1 MAISKEMTEHSWDV
15 DADTLE
21 RLKKTQEMYEQAQ
34 VKSQGRRITTQPG
47 VIPSALG
54 TVSLSAQTVPGKTL
68 EIRDNIAR
76 EEYLEKTQSMRV
88 VALNEACSIAKA
100 MIEKGAV
107 VDNTSIVR
115 LAGTFAAFLVDART

>member
-1 MAISKEMTEHSWDV
+1 MAISKEDMAEHSWDL

-21 RLKKTQEMYEQAQ
+21 RLKKTQALREQAAQ
-34 VKSQGRRITTQPG
+34 AKIRGNPSTQPG

-68 EIRDNIAR
+68 ETNIAR

-100 MIEKGAV
+100 IIEKGGNP
-107 VDNTSIVR
+107 DNR
-115 LAGTFAAFLVDART
+115 

>member
-1 MAISKEMTEHSWDV
+1 MAISKEMAEHSWDV

-54 TVSLSAQTVPGKTL
+54 TVSLSAKTVPGA
-68 EIRDNIAR
+68 EIKDNIAR

>member
-54 TVSLSAQTVPGKTL
+54 TVSLSAQTVSGA
-68 EIRDNIAR
+68 EIKDNIAR

-115 LAGTFAAFLVDART
+115 LAGKFAAFLVDART

>member
-1 MAISKEMTEHSWDV
+1 MAISKEMAEHLWDI

-21 RLKKTQEMYEQAQ
+21 RMKKTQALREQAAQ
-34 VKSQGRRITTQPG
+34 LKIRGNPSTQPG
-47 VIPSALG
+47 VIQGTG
-54 TVSLSAQTVPGKTL
+54 TVSLSAQTVSGKTL
-68 EIRDNIAR
+68 ETNIAR

-100 MIEKGAV
+100 IIEKGGNP
-107 VDNTSIVR
+107 DNRSIVR

>member
-1 MAISKEMTEHSWDV
+1 MAISKEMSENY
-15 DADTLE
+15 ADIGVI
-21 RLKKTQEMYEQAQ
+21 RAAQ
-34 VKSQGRRITTQPG
+34 MNEAHGQFNQRINASTQPG

-54 TVSLSAQTVPGKTL
+54 TVSLSAQTVPSKTL
-68 EIRDNIAR
+68 ETNIAR

>member
-1 MAISKEMTEHSWDV
+1 MAISKEMAEHSWDV

-54 TVSLSAQTVPGKTL
+54 TVSLSAQTVSGA

-115 LAGTFAAFLVDART
+115 LAGTFTAFLVDART

>member
-1 MAISKEMTEHSWDV
+1 MAISKEMAEHLWDI

-21 RLKKTQEMYEQAQ
+21 RMKKTQALREQAAQ
-34 VKSQGRRITTQPG
+34 LKIRGNPSTQPG
-47 VIPSALG
+47 VIQGTG

-100 MIEKGAV
+100 IIEKGAV

>member
-1 MAISKEMTEHSWDV
+1 MAISKEDMAEHLWDI

-54 TVSLSAQTVPGKTL
+54 TVSLSPQTVSGA

-100 MIEKGAV
+100 IIEKGGNP
-107 VDNTSIVR
+107 DNTSIVR

>member
-1 MAISKEMTEHSWDV
+1 MAISKEDMAEHSWDI

-21 RLKKTQEMYEQAQ
+21 RMKKTQEMYEQAQ

-54 TVSLSAQTVPGKTL
+54 TVSLSAQTVSGA

-115 LAGTFAAFLVDART
+115 LAGTFTAFLVDART

>member
-54 TVSLSAQTVPGKTL
+54 TVSLSAQTVSGA
-68 EIRDNIAR
+68 EIKDNIAR

>member
-1 MAISKEMTEHSWDV
+1 MAISKEMSENY
-15 DADTLE
+15 ADIGVI
-21 RLKKTQEMYEQAQ
+21 RAAQ
-34 VKSQGRRITTQPG
+34 MNEAHGQFNQRINASTQPG
-47 VIPSALG
+47 VIQGTG

-100 MIEKGAV
+100 IIEKGGNP
-107 VDNTSIVR
+107 DNTSIVR

>member
-1 MAISKEMTEHSWDV
+1 MAISKEMSENY
-15 DADTLE
+15 ADIGVI
-21 RLKKTQEMYEQAQ
+21 RAAQ
-34 VKSQGRRITTQPG
+34 MNEAHGQFNQRINASTQPG

-100 MIEKGAV
+100 IIEKGGNP
-107 VDNTSIVR
+107 DNTSIVR